1 VRTDTVETERI
12 IVVSSDSAVL
22 RSIWS
27 LGESN
32 SWQLEI
38 TANAWE
44 AMDKV
49 QSGARLGLVL
59 LDLPHGNGDGLHI
72 VRWLRRLRPGLPI
85 AMIGHPGDDGRKQ
98 EAIRMGVSDYLIRP
112 LDERQLEMAIQR
124 SLSELCEVTEID
136 IASDDIEPVSN
147 DTLFIGISPIMR
159 KLRAQAALLAEADA
173 PILILGEGGAGRET
187 TARLIH
193 RLSARS
199 GFEFE
204 KVNCAALPEDL
215 LEKEL
220 FGYERVGTTSP
231 ASTKY
236 GKLELSEKGTIF
248 LHEITEMSVNLQS
261 KLLQVLQNGRFTRP
275 GTSTPTRV
283 DVRVVAASHR
293 NIERAISE
301 NRLRE
306 DLYRLL
312 SRYTIYIPPLRERK
326 EELPF
331 LSNHFMQRLAKHY
344 GLTPRDF
351 SPAIMGAW
359 QAYSW
364 PGNLQELED
373 SVKRYLMVGD
383 EELAF
388 ERYPTSS
395 QDTARNATLTS
406 PCGLIQFP
414 PSPSQPDAEVPN
426 SRTLRSLVQRV
437 KSDAERN
444 AIAAA
449 LQKTGWNRKAAARLL
464 KVSYRTV
471 LYKIVQYRIT
481 PSNPALFSE
490 GNGRRREDLAIRG
503 EGRTASADSEI
514 KSLQQRRQ
522 ESL

>member
-1 VRTDTVETERI
+1 
-12 IVVSSDSAVL
+12 
-22 RSIWS
+22 
-27 LGESN
+27 
-32 SWQLEI
+32 
-38 TANAWE
+38 
-44 AMDKV
+44 M
-49 QSGARLGLVL
+49 
-59 LDLPHGNGDGLHI
+59 
-72 VRWLRRLRPGLPI
+72 
-85 AMIGHPGDDGRKQ
+85 
-98 EAIRMGVSDYLIRP
+98 
-112 LDERQLEMAIQR
+112 
-124 SLSELCEVTEID
+124 
-136 IASDDIEPVSN
+136 
-147 DTLFIGISPIMR
+147 
-159 KLRAQAALLAEADA
+159 
-173 PILILGEGGAGRET
+173 
-187 TARLIH
+187 
-193 RLSARS
+193 
-199 GFEFE
+199 
-204 KVNCAALPEDL
+204 
-215 LEKEL
+215 
-220 FGYERVGTTSP
+220 
-231 ASTKY
+231 
-236 GKLELSEKGTIF
+236 
-248 LHEITEMSVNLQS
+248 
-261 KLLQVLQNGRFTRP
+261 
-275 GTSTPTRV
+275 
-283 DVRVVAASHR
+283 
-293 NIERAISE
+293 
-301 NRLRE
+301 
-306 DLYRLL
+306 
-312 SRYTIYIPPLRERK
+312 
-326 EELPF
+326 F

-481 PSNPALFSE
+481 PSSPALFSE
-490 GNGRRREDLAIRG
+490 GNGRRREDAAIRNG
-503 EGRTASADSEI
+503 GRTESPAPEEKA
-514 KSLQQRRQ
+514 LRQPRQ

>member
-1 VRTDTVETERI
+1 VITGTIETERI
-12 IVVSSDSAVL
+12 VVVSSDSTVL

-32 SWQLEI
+32 SWKLEV
-38 TANAWE
+38 TGNAWE

-49 QSGARLGLVL
+49 QSGMRLGLVL
-59 LDLPHGNGDGLHI
+59 LDLPYGNGDGLHI

-85 AMIGHPGDDGRKQ
+85 VMIGHPGDDGRKQ

-112 LDERQLEMAIQR
+112 INDRQLEMAIQHNF
-124 SLSELCEVTEID
+124 SESREATEID

-147 DTLFIGISPIMR
+147 DTFFIGISPIMR
-159 KLRAQAALLAEADA
+159 KLRAQAALLAEADV
-173 PILILGEGGAGRET
+173 PVLILGESGAGSET
-187 TARLIH
+187 TARLVH

-215 LEKEL
+215 EKEL
-220 FGYERVGTTSP
+220 FGYEGVGATSP
-231 ASTKY
+231 TQTRF
-236 GKLELSEKGTIF
+236 GKLELCEKGTIF
-248 LHEITEMSVNLQS
+248 LHEITEMPLSLQS
-261 KLLQVLQNGRFTRP
+261 ELLEVLQNRRFTRP
-275 GTSTPTRV
+275 GTSTFTGV
-283 DVRVVAASHR
+283 NVRVVAASHR
-293 NIERAISE
+293 NIERAVSE

-306 DLYRLL
+306 DLYGLL
-312 SRYTIYIPPLRERK
+312 SSYTIYIPPLRERK

-331 LSNHFMQRLAKHY
+331 LSRHFMQRLARHF

-351 SPAIMGAW
+351 SPATMGAW
-359 QAYSW
+359 QAYNW
-364 PGNLQELED
+364 PGNLRELEE
-373 SVKRYLMVGD
+373 SVKRYLIVGD
-383 EELAF
+383 EESAIDRNL
-388 ERYPTSS
+388 SNS
-395 QDTARNATLTS
+395 QDAARNAPLTN
-406 PCGLIQFP
+406 PRGLNQF
-414 PSPSQPDAEVPN
+414 SPSRSESAPEVPN

-444 AIAAA
+444 AIAVA

-471 LYKIVQYRIT
+471 LYKIVEYRIT

-490 GNGRRREDLAIRG
+490 GNGRRREDAAIR
-503 EGRTASADSEI
+503 EKVRTESPAPESKALRQS
-514 KSLQQRRQ
+514 RQ